1 MALPHWAHN
10 TEGSQM
16 TEYEAVQSNLMS
28 LVRIT
33 DDLQKQVQ
41 SLENVCR
48 IQDATIMALNDRLTS
63 AEGWIHSNGWK
74 IEDGR

>member
-1 MALPHWAHN
+1 
-10 TEGSQM
+10 
-16 TEYEAVQSNLMS
+16 MS

-48 IQDATIMALNDRLTS
+48 IQDASIMALNDRL
-63 AEGWIHSNGWK
+63 K
-74 IEDGR
+74 DIEEYMSDIRGPK

>member
-1 MALPHWAHN
+1 
-10 TEGSQM
+10 M
-16 TEYEAVQSNLMS
+16 TEYEAVQANLMS

-48 IQDATIMALNDRLTS
+48 IQDTSIMALNDRL
-63 AEGWIHSNGWK
+63 K
-74 IEDGR
+74 DIESKVHTLEFPLE

>member
-1 MALPHWAHN
+1 
-10 TEGSQM
+10 M
-16 TEYEAVQSNLMS
+16 TEYEAVQANLMS

-48 IQDATIMALNDRLTS
+48 IQDASILALNDR
-63 AEGWIHSNGWK
+63 
-74 IEDGR
+74 IECLESKVHTLEFPLE